1 MREMATD
8 AEATRVTKADGN
20 GRKSMKREEV
30 KQRIAD
36 ITDEQLD
43 WLMGENGKDV
53 TREKAKLD
61 AYKAKVDPELDDLR
75 GRKAAFDA
83 AEQAGMTAEQVA
95 EAAKNA
101 AEEAKA
107 DYARKSNRLD
117 AVQKFVDAGIGKD
130 DYEGLLDS
138 IVSDDAKATSKAAD
152 SVIAVVVAQREAAG
166 KSVREELI
174 DSTPKPQIGGKADE
188 PMTRERF
195 RKLPLIEK
203 QRIATE
209 QPDLYNSFYQD

>member
-1 MREMATD
+1 
-8 AEATRVTKADGN
+8 
-20 GRKSMKREEV
+20 MKREEV
-30 KQRIAD
+30 KQRIEG

-43 WLMGENGKDV
+43 WLMDENGKDV
-53 TREKAKLD
+53 NREKSKLD
-61 AYKAKVDPELDDLR
+61 SYKAKVDPELEDLR
-75 GRKAAFDA
+75 GMKADFDA
-83 AEQAGMTAEQVA
+83 AQQAGMTAEQAA
-95 EAAKNA
+95 EAAKKA

-138 IVSDDAKATSKAAD
+138 IVSEDAKATSKAAD
-152 SVIAVVVAQREAAG
+152 SIIAVVVAQREAAG

-174 DSTPKPQIGGKADE
+174 DSTPKPQMGGKGAE
-188 PMTRERF
+188 SMTRDQF

-203 QRIATE
+203 QRIADE